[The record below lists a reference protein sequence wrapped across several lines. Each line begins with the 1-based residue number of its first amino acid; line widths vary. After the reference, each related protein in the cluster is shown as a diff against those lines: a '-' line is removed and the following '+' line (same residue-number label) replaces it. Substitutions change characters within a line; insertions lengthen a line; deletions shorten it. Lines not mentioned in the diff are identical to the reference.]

1 MKKLLSLVLLLV
13 LSFAMIGCKEDKSV
27 VVDEVAKN
35 ELLSTESFEV
45 DEVQSYEYMH
55 NEYVYIYR
63 HIVGYTGE
71 KNPQPIYSLV
81 VSKDVY
87 KIGDTFNVATIKFTK
102 GESEFEYRVIQFE
115 DLELDTSWHKYS
127 TINKI

>member
-1 MKKLLSLVLLLV
+1 MKKMVVLVLLLV

-27 VVDEVAKN
+27 VDDEVAKN

-63 HIVGYTGE
+63 HIVGYTD
-71 KNPQPIYSLV
+71 KRTLNPFI
-81 VSKDVY
+81 
-87 KIGDTFNVATIKFTK
+87 
-102 GESEFEYRVIQFE
+102 
-115 DLELDTSWHKYS
+115 H
-127 TINKI
+127 

>member
-1 MKKLLSLVLLLV
+1 MKKMVILVLLLV

-27 VVDEVAKN
+27 VDDEVAKI

-45 DEVQSYEYMH
+45 DVVQSYEYMH

-63 HIVGYTGE
+63 HIVGYTNE

-87 KIGDTFNVATIKFTK
+87 EIGDTFNVATVKFTK